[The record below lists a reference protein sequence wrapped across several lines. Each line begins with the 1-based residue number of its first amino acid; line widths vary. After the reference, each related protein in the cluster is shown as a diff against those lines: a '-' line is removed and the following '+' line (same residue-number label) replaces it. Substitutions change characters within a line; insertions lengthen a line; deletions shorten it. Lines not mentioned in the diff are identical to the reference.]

1 MRVLVPAVLLAA
13 VAIGAVGDERASTA
27 GLPATAAALTPLE
40 AINEL
45 LAAPWPGKS
54 KQQAEDAERDL
65 EESLEGKKLVDKD
78 GKKNGFEWD
87 FRLTLENIKASVNLS
102 SPPA

>member
-1 MRVLVPAVLLAA
+1 MRTLVPAVVLAA
-13 VAIGAVGDERASTA
+13 LAMGAVGDERANTA

-54 KQQAEDAERDL
+54 KQWA
-65 EESLEGKKLVDKD
+65 
-78 GKKNGFEWD
+78 
-87 FRLTLENIKASVNLS
+87 RL
-102 SPPA
+102 